1 MRLIMTETERPDV
14 RPQGRTWRLVKP
26 GGILHTQ
33 RVDYNTLN
41 LMMFF
46 ILIMFFSHWMVRLA
60 SGAPLTSHHSP
71 ATAGARRG
79 VLSVSHALNEAE
91 RR

>member
-1 MRLIMTETERPDV
+1 MTETEHPDV

-60 SGAPLTSHHSP
+60 RFRALVTSKP
-71 ATAGARRG
+71 PGCI
-79 VLSVSHALNEAE
+79 EAYCSY
-91 RR
+91 RTR